1 MRIAASLLFLLCGVA
16 AAAPAAPAAP
26 ATSSAAAD
34 PVFAH
39 PAAAKELDA
48 LLGPAAHALG
58 GAAAVR
64 GAFSQRKFLR
74 ELPQPLTSSGEF
86 LVARGSG
93 IDWHTKV
100 PFDSDLVLTPQ
111 AMVQRDGGAEA
122 MRVDA
127 STQPGLGAVEQVFD
141 ALFAL
146 DMPKLAERFTLY
158 GLRGKDGWTLGLKP
172 RDAALAKMIDAV
184 VINGSEQPQRIVLHE
199 TNGDRTEINFSHQ
212 SALGSLSEAD
222 RQRFKSL

>member
-1 MRIAASLLFLLCGVA
+1 MRIAASLLFLLCGA
-16 AAAPAAPAAP
+16 AIAAPAAEAP
-26 ATSSAAAD
+26 APAPTTAAAD

-39 PAAAKELDA
+39 PAATKELDA
-48 LLGPAAHALG
+48 LLGPAARALG

-86 LVARGSG
+86 LVARGTG
-93 IDWHTKV
+93 IDWHTQA

-172 RDAALAKMIDAV
+172 RDAALAKMIDTV
-184 VINGSEQPQRIVLHE
+184 VISGSEQPQRIVLHE
-199 TNGDRTEINFSHQ
+199 INGDRTEISFSRQ
-212 SALGSLSEAD
+212 SALASLSEAD
-222 RQRFKSL
+222 RQRFK

>member
-1 MRIAASLLFLLCGVA
+1 MRLAASLLFLLCSA
-16 AAAPAAPAAP
+16 AIAAPAAEAP
-26 ATSSAAAD
+26 APPAAAAD

-39 PAAAKELDA
+39 PAATKELDA
-48 LLGPAAHALG
+48 LLGPAARALG

-86 LVARGSG
+86 LVARGTG
-93 IDWHTKV
+93 IDWHTQQ

-111 AMVQRDGGAEA
+111 AMVQREGSAEA

-172 RDAALAKMIDAV
+172 RDAALAKTIDTV

-199 TNGDRTEINFSHQ
+199 TNGDRTEISFSHQ
-212 SALGSLSEAD
+212 SALSSLSEAD
-222 RQRFKSL
+222 RQRFK